1 MIDKNV
7 DPNEKNRIYFEQVNQ
22 LYERGPV
29 GIIATLV
36 NSVILCFIQWSVISH
51 SVILTWFSVLFL
63 ITLIRAIFIYKYHRA
78 SSISIRSR
86 TWGTWFIIGIGISG
100 IVWGAAG
107 IFLIP
112 GKDIAYQIFPAF
124 VLGGMVAGAASAFS
138 ALKIAFFAYT
148 LPALVPI
155 IIKFFIIGDN
165 IHITMAVMG
174 MLFVFLVTVTA
185 IRSHKMLV
193 ISLKLRFEN
202 KSLVNYLSEAKAK
215 AERMNEKLEAE
226 IIERKKV
233 EQELKIHEEQL
244 ERLVEERTIELKEVN
259 KELKIKIAEREQ
271 VEEVLRESEEKY
283 RLLVD
288 NANDGIFILQDDVV
302 KFANP
307 SIFKILGYSSRE
319 LATLSFLNLIH
330 PEDRDSFLDN
340 YKRIKEEEGPGNC
353 ILRIISKPGKQLF
366 VSINGVYLKWAGR
379 PAALNFLRDITEQR
393 KLETQLLLARKM
405 ESIGTLAGGI
415 AHDFNNLLMAIQ
427 GNVTL
432 MLDNFDP
439 GHYDYEKL
447 KLIEQCV
454 QSGAS
459 LTKQLLGVA
468 RGGKYEVKPTDLNE
482 IIKNTSEMFGRTKKE
497 IKVFTKYRENLWTV
511 EVDGGQ
517 IEQVLLNLY
526 INAWQA
532 MSGGGELHIETEN
545 LILDQ
550 KSAKLHGVKPGKYVK
565 ISVADT
571 GTGMDEEIRLRVFD
585 PFFTTKEIGRG
596 TGLGLASAYGIIKNH
611 EGMITIDSEKGKG
624 TIFQI
629 YLPASKKKVHD
640 AQKDTTTL
648 LSGSGT
654 ILVVDDEELMTDVC
668 QQILQRMGFKVL
680 IAKSGLEA
688 VEVFNANR
696 DIIDLVILDII
707 LPGMDGGAIYER
719 LKEIKPGI
727 KVLIASGYTINGKA
741 SELMKKGCKG
751 FIQKPFR
758 KNELSLKLNEI
769 LNNN

>member
-7 DPNEKNRIYFEQVNQ
+7 NPEEKNRLYFEQVNQ

-36 NSVILCFIQWSVISH
+36 NSAILSSIQWRVISH
-51 SVILTWFSVLFL
+51 SVILSWFSVLFL
-63 ITLIRAIFIYKYHRA
+63 ITLIRAIYIYKYRRA
-78 SSISIRSR
+78 SSMSIRSR

-107 IFLIP
+107 IFLFP
-112 GKDIAYQIFPAF
+112 GKDIAHQIFPAF

-138 ALKIAFFAYT
+138 ALKMAFYAYT
-148 LPALVPI
+148 FPALVPI
-155 IIKFFIIGDN
+155 IIKFFSLGDN
-165 IHITMAVMG
+165 IHLAMGVMVS
-174 MLFVFLVTVTA
+174 LFAFLVTVTA
-185 IRSHKMLV
+185 IRSNETLV
-193 ISLKLRFEN
+193 MSLKLRFEN
-202 KSLVNYLSEAKAK
+202 KSLVNYLSEAKEK

-233 EQELKIHEEQL
+233 EQELKKHQEQL
-244 ERLVEERTIELKEVN
+244 ETMVEERTIELKEVN

-319 LATLSFLNLIH
+319 LATISFFNLIH
-330 PEDRDSFLDN
+330 PGDRDSFLDN
-340 YKRIKEEEGPGNC
+340 YKKIKGEEVPGNC
-353 ILRIISKPGKQLF
+353 SLRIISKPGKQLF
-366 VSINGVYLKWAGR
+366 VSINGVYIRWEGR
-379 PAALNFLRDITEQR
+379 PAALNFLRDITGQR
-393 KLETQLLLARKM
+393 KLEAQLQLARKM

-415 AHDFNNLLMAIQ
+415 AHDFNNLLMGIQ

-432 MLDNFDP
+432 MLDNLDP
-439 GHYDYEKL
+439 GHHDYEKL
-447 KLIEQCV
+447 KLIEQCI

-468 RGGKYEVKPTDLNE
+468 RDGKCEVKPTDLNE
-482 IIKNTSEMFGRTKKE
+482 IIKNTSTMFGRTKKE
-497 IKVFTKYRENLWTV
+497 IKISTKYQEHLWTV
-511 EVDGGQ
+511 EVDVGQ

-550 KSAKLHGVKPGKYVK
+550 KTAKLHDVKPGKYVK

-571 GTGMDEEIRLRVFD
+571 GIGMDEEIRLRVFD

-596 TGLGLASAYGIIKNH
+596 TGLGLASAYGIIKSH
-611 EGMITIDSEKGKG
+611 EGMITIESEKGKG
-624 TIFQI
+624 TIFYI

-640 AQKDTTTL
+640 AKKVSTTL
-648 LSGSGT
+648 LSGTGT

-668 QQILQRMGFKVL
+668 EQILQRMGFKVL
-680 IAKSGLEA
+680 IAKSGKEA
-688 VEVFNANR
+688 IEVFNANR

-707 LPGMDGGAIYER
+707 LPGMDGGAIYDR

-727 KVLIASGYTINGKA
+727 KVLIASGYSINGKA
-741 SELMKKGCKG
+741 GELMKKGCSG

-769 LNNN
+769 LNRT

>member
-7 DPNEKNRIYFEQVNQ
+7 DHEEKNRLYFEQVSQ

-36 NSVILCFIQWSVISH
+36 NSAILSSIQWSVISH

-63 ITLIRAIFIYKYHRA
+63 ITLIRAVYIFKYRHA

-107 IFLIP
+107 IFLFP
-112 GKDIAYQIFPAF
+112 GKSIAHQIFPAF

-138 ALKIAFFAYT
+138 ALKMAFFAYT
-148 LPALVPI
+148 FPALVPI
-155 IIKFFIIGDN
+155 IIKFFSLGGN
-165 IHITMAVMG
+165 IHQAIGVMG
-174 MLFVFLVTVTA
+174 LLFVFLVTVTA

-193 ISLKLRFEN
+193 KSLKLGFEN
-202 KSLVNYLSEAKAK
+202 KSLVSYLSETKEK

-233 EQELKIHEEQL
+233 EQELKKHEEQL
-244 ERLVEERTIELKEVN
+244 E
-259 KELKIKIAEREQ
+259 A
-271 VEEVLRESEEKY
+271 
-283 RLLVD
+283 
-288 NANDGIFILQDDVV
+288 
-302 KFANP
+302 
-307 SIFKILGYSSRE
+307 
-319 LATLSFLNLIH
+319 
-330 PEDRDSFLDN
+330 
-340 YKRIKEEEGPGNC
+340 
-353 ILRIISKPGKQLF
+353 
-366 VSINGVYLKWAGR
+366 
-379 PAALNFLRDITEQR
+379 
-393 KLETQLLLARKM
+393 QLLLARKM

-432 MLDNFDP
+432 MLDNLDP
-439 GHYDYEKL
+439 GHHDYEKL
-447 KLIEQCV
+447 ELIEQCV

-468 RGGKYEVKPTDLNE
+468 RGGKYEVKPTNLDE
-482 IIKNTSEMFGRTKKE
+482 IIKNTSTMFGRTKKE
-497 IKVFTKYRENLWTV
+497 IKISTKYRENLWTV

-532 MSGGGELHIETEN
+532 MPGGGELHIETEN
-545 LILDQ
+545 ITLDQ
-550 KSAKLHGVKPGKYVK
+550 KNAKLHDVKPGKYVK

-571 GTGMDEEIRLRVFD
+571 GIGMDDEIQLRIFD

-611 EGMITIDSEKGKG
+611 GGVITIESEKGKG
-624 TIFQI
+624 TIFHI
-629 YLPASKKKVHD
+629 YLPASQKKVHD
-640 AQKDTTTL
+640 TKKVSTTL
-648 LSGSGT
+648 LSGTGT

-680 IAKSGLEA
+680 IAKSGKEA
-688 VEVFNANR
+688 IEVFNANR

-707 LPGMDGGAIYER
+707 LPGMDGGAIYDG

-727 KVLIASGYTINGKA
+727 KVLIASGYSINGKA
-741 SELMKKGCKG
+741 SELMKKGCSG